1 MGAPSSSESEMAE
14 ILAGKIPV
22 LLQLAGA
29 KGLQPLQVWVT
40 GSPQSSS
47 KSHEEG
53 TPEEPQLQLKG
64 RNNESSSKGKP
75 VLQGRWWIFLC
86 GLCGAEATDEEALLS
101 REDMGTAA
109 CFRLSSFEDERLPSV
124 PISLPEKD
132 SQALLEE
139 ARVEALRRDPLLH
152 GQQISAPS
160 QEVAA
165 ELTSPVLHP
174 ILRVVEDALP
184 SLSASFPFEW
194 REESQQQQRQGS
206 LGFAH
211 IRKIGRAAED
221 VVASAAGGATSV
233 SVEKEEVK
241 GSLVLHGSLI
251 PPSSSFLDCGSKTSL
266 FLSKR
271 SSISSGMRGRLTPAR
286 CCCIVDV
293 EIHTPMWLLHCS
305 AATSNK
311 HGTSAA
317 TSRAASSAGR
327 AAVKALF
334 CGFVE
339 TGDAKA
345 PLKGHTDIWSICRA
359 ARKASVARFLHDF
372 MPLLEASPNSD
383 SCRRVDAEAL
393 QAYRSCLRRLLQQGI
408 CVQGVLFQLI
418 SSGRLWRQLQQE
430 QRAAQ
435 AAIWRQHELPLA
447 PLFLLIETGGLRFFV
462 CPLEQKVQPN
472 EPPLPPSL
480 QSLLWGSR
488 ESEAAAAPTAHSLDT
503 RWTSIDEQ
511 LQQQQEQADAFG
523 APLLLTDPL
532 PLLPHAGAT
541 LWGGGLCPDA
551 AALEAEGDAIWML
564 QQKMRRAF
572 RGFVFE
578 SGKALPRFVLVEAP
592 ADLPQH
598 EKHQK
603 FLAAAAVPEAARAA
617 TEALLRRNL
626 PHTDGPTVRAA
637 LRRGGLP
644 AGVGLWVLLDEV
656 MRLLQQQDPSVFS
669 QWGVSG
675 AASAAS
681 PPDAANAEQQLL
693 PPSSKAQYVATAAAS
708 SLVRADGLCPLL
720 LPLPALLHCCISLA
734 LRNPTPLSLELQQQ
748 HYGLP
753 LGCFSPS
760 PPFAP
765 TAAAAVQGRP
775 EGLPWGRVA
784 VKPPLPCE
792 TACSS
797 VLLLAALV
805 VHLPCHQSSLRG
817 CHSHAEKTCP
827 AGAPLIDPCWLGS
840 QGAAAALPLPLA
852 ITDHP
857 CLASEGQEMPTTALP
872 QGFKERG
879 SLNHEDPVSHLL
891 TSEFLAAVPAALR
904 GGLLSQLLLRAL
916 SPPEPAV
923 WSSLRQHQLSLFAA
937 LSNAVEGVR
946 LGGPQEG
953 PHGSLLAAILGI
965 CRLRRGF
972 AASAKRRLMASL
984 DLLQKYYGCALL
996 EEGVGHPFGAL
1007 LSWLLLLI
1015 SYCGCAVPYAALSSS
1030 LDNSDNGKNE
1040 ILTCFAETAAAATA
1054 RVGVYADLLR
1064 VLRLRHSVCPLP
1076 VGPPHLVPRHLPL
1089 MPLLSVDKRV
1099 LPSECKTIP
1108 TATGDCAAVDSETQQ
1123 QQQKQCKL
1131 SVLAPSEATWPTSPL
1146 SRKQQEQAAQLFGC
1160 AYTPK
1165 YPEQRHCHLPDPLL
1179 PPHVSCA
1186 VVLYNLKRLGA
1197 LAIQWASA
1205 VAPRA
1210 ERADR
1215 AAEWAV
1221 AAVSG
1226 SSCPVSEATRAT
1238 AGAEA
1243 TPSAGAAAGKRTGC
1257 TRLDGGEDAASSPPY
1272 TVKGESCEHVLQ
1284 WLQWQQRSGPLLFS
1298 CGLNEEGPLGLGEA
1312 AYFPIDP
1319 VLQERDNFVSVAK
1332 GADVWF
1338 CCQPQ
1343 QVVALPGAVR
1353 SVSAGVRCSA
1363 AVTTEGLL
1371 FNWGAAGCYREDANG
1386 SMGTSSNGALIRHPA
1401 DHSRDYGL
1409 SRALRFSW
1417 IDVSVFSD
1425 PRAKSRELEHP
1436 EHREDLVYLPALLK
1450 GTTALPRLKA
1460 MPSLP
1465 AATFAAV
1472 CCGPDFCAAV
1482 TAEGGLYTWG
1492 NNASGVLE
1500 AFLFPRELLL
1510 VDLSLVP
1517 LTVLPLVH
1525 SILAAHKSSADT
1537 GVGYLAGHSSSGDS
1551 KAMLLA
1557 ADSAGYAFLVSTAG
1571 EEGAPSLQ
1579 RGLLGFSQVAC
1590 GSLHTLSLGAP
1601 RHAASQARSAEE
1613 RVPGGPQGLYTWGSN
1628 TGNCLGLNEAEEAAT
1643 ARAPPTR
1650 LPPALFADIAAVHP
1664 QMPAR
1669 IEQIAAGG
1677 ICGAALSEQGDVWLW
1692 GDLQAFV
1699 ESGDAACWSAAPPTL
1714 FELSEEEGPHLPD
1727 GRPSKGRGVQIRRVA
1742 FAAEGARLLLF
1753 TEKGDLIAAAAGLD
1767 HFLLATLPTE
1777 EKGQAPSQQPV
1788 AFLRELHR
1796 PPALL
1801 RPRRQAA
1808 SPRSSS
1814 TTRSSNI
1821 IHSGSS
1827 SSADSTRLSSCVS
1840 SGSGKPPRD
1849 TVRRVDMP
1857 AARTFAGV
1865 RSHSASPSGTA
1876 QIFQLQQE
1884 PEEAKQLWQA
1894 TLANPNGQGA
1904 AVMESLLDR
1913 IDRGSGAVLSALS
1926 SGIAYILPGTKSA
1939 PAVAGAA
1946 CSRQEAVSRV
1956 TAVSAD
1962 PRKSLIAAGACPS
1975 GALPC
1980 RATLSFGESTAAI
1993 AVPAK
1998 NSMVRQQLE
2007 GERLEAWKRLSSL
2020 QKLSSLPPI
2029 AQQRNPTPPN
2039 KELSQT
2045 TRSRMGASSLVLPD
2059 IPQRQRPH
2067 LNQQTLQQRREHLQ
2081 HKSSTALRDLLKS
2094 NTAPAVLHHVREG
2107 ARIRREAVAAAAATR
2122 RLHQSQQQLPLAGWI
2137 TPSPDTP
2144 ASRMSRQQQGMLT
2157 DTNPVPIPAAA
2168 NDDDDSSLQ
2177 LLYYPQHDTTG
2188 SKSEQQHPLQ
2198 QQQYP
2203 SFPPSL
2209 HLQQHHPH
2217 SFLPQ
2222 AHGCLSIAGSNDLR
2236 ASYLP
2241 QHTAAMFPSEQ
2252 TNSFSHVTDG
2262 ALSTAAPTAPEVD
2275 GKLTSQSG
2283 GGNHRGSCSAVPFH
2297 SSETLE
2303 SILLQDQHPHHQ
2315 QLHTPQLHQNE
2326 FFLMNP
2332 SEHQHVLQRQHY
2344 LGIEQQL
2351 MQRQQHLLMEPQGQ
2365 QAPPLW
2371 PYWSS
2376 SPQQQQRPHPPQEAS
2391 ASQRTGLPLQS
2402 YRRQQQQSFDE
2413 PLHLEY
2419 TQQQQQRPANYSL

>member
-1 MGAPSSSESEMAE
+1 
-14 ILAGKIPV
+14 
-22 LLQLAGA
+22 
-29 KGLQPLQVWVT
+29 
-40 GSPQSSS
+40 
-47 KSHEEG
+47 
-53 TPEEPQLQLKG
+53 
-64 RNNESSSKGKP
+64 
-75 VLQGRWWIFLC
+75 
-86 GLCGAEATDEEALLS
+86 
-101 REDMGTAA
+101 
-109 CFRLSSFEDERLPSV
+109 
-124 PISLPEKD
+124 
-132 SQALLEE
+132 
-139 ARVEALRRDPLLH
+139 
-152 GQQISAPS
+152 
-160 QEVAA
+160 
-165 ELTSPVLHP
+165 
-174 ILRVVEDALP
+174 
-184 SLSASFPFEW
+184 
-194 REESQQQQRQGS
+194 
-206 LGFAH
+206 
-211 IRKIGRAAED
+211 
-221 VVASAAGGATSV
+221 
-233 SVEKEEVK
+233 
-241 GSLVLHGSLI
+241 
-251 PPSSSFLDCGSKTSL
+251 
-266 FLSKR
+266 
-271 SSISSGMRGRLTPAR
+271 
-286 CCCIVDV
+286 
-293 EIHTPMWLLHCS
+293 
-305 AATSNK
+305 
-311 HGTSAA
+311 
-317 TSRAASSAGR
+317 
-327 AAVKALF
+327 
-334 CGFVE
+334 
-339 TGDAKA
+339 
-345 PLKGHTDIWSICRA
+345 
-359 ARKASVARFLHDF
+359 
-372 MPLLEASPNSD
+372 
-383 SCRRVDAEAL
+383 
-393 QAYRSCLRRLLQQGI
+393 
-408 CVQGVLFQLI
+408 
-418 SSGRLWRQLQQE
+418 
-430 QRAAQ
+430 
-435 AAIWRQHELPLA
+435 
-447 PLFLLIETGGLRFFV
+447 
-462 CPLEQKVQPN
+462 
-472 EPPLPPSL
+472 
-480 QSLLWGSR
+480 
-488 ESEAAAAPTAHSLDT
+488 
-503 RWTSIDEQ
+503 
-511 LQQQQEQADAFG
+511 
-523 APLLLTDPL
+523 
-532 PLLPHAGAT
+532 
-541 LWGGGLCPDA
+541 
-551 AALEAEGDAIWML
+551 
-564 QQKMRRAF
+564 
-572 RGFVFE
+572 
-578 SGKALPRFVLVEAP
+578 
-592 ADLPQH
+592 
-598 EKHQK
+598 
-603 FLAAAAVPEAARAA
+603 
-617 TEALLRRNL
+617 
-626 PHTDGPTVRAA
+626 
-637 LRRGGLP
+637 
-644 AGVGLWVLLDEV
+644 
-656 MRLLQQQDPSVFS
+656 
-669 QWGVSG
+669 
-675 AASAAS
+675 
-681 PPDAANAEQQLL
+681 
-693 PPSSKAQYVATAAAS
+693 
-708 SLVRADGLCPLL
+708 
-720 LPLPALLHCCISLA
+720 
-734 LRNPTPLSLELQQQ
+734 
-748 HYGLP
+748 
-753 LGCFSPS
+753 
-760 PPFAP
+760 
-765 TAAAAVQGRP
+765 
-775 EGLPWGRVA
+775 
-784 VKPPLPCE
+784 
-792 TACSS
+792 
-797 VLLLAALV
+797 
-805 VHLPCHQSSLRG
+805 
-817 CHSHAEKTCP
+817 
-827 AGAPLIDPCWLGS
+827 
-840 QGAAAALPLPLA
+840 
-852 ITDHP
+852 
-857 CLASEGQEMPTTALP
+857 MPTTALP

-923 WSSLRQHQLSLFAA
+923 WRSFRMHQQQQQQQKQQQPQQQEQQGFVLGVRLDGLAAAADDHLLRLLLQLLLNFDSWLGFSGLSEQQQHQQSECVSAAAGSAEAASADEENSEGSRLVSYGLEGGFCAPGSSLRQHQLSLFAA
-937 LSNAVEGVR
+937 LSNAV
-946 LGGPQEG
+946 
-953 PHGSLLAAILGI
+953 
-965 CRLRRGF
+965 
-972 AASAKRRLMASL
+972 
-984 DLLQKYYGCALL
+984 

-1492 NNASGVLE
+1492 NNASGVLGVGDTHSRRHPTAVSPRSFASSSEQQQQQQLVRQVACGNSHMAAITAAGCLFVWGSNSHGQCGFSMATE

-1753 TEKGDLIAAAAGLD
+1753 TEKGDLIAVGDGCVQQQLLPLDFSGQQQQRKPFEDWNKAAATVAPRFWADKSRRERLRGACRIRVPHRRIVEAAAGLD

-1894 TLANPNGQGA
+1894 TLANPSTASGGRSFAAAARDVAAAGLHLTLRHLASAGEGAAKAAAARAAEAAERVADGQGA

-1993 AVPAK
+1993 AVPAVRVGPPHSMGASLRPLLRQNHSQLPLPPQQQQLWSQQQQPQRLARRMPPRSKSLVELPSYRDELRQK

-2067 LNQQTLQQRREHLQ
+2067 L
-2081 HKSSTALRDLLKS
+2081 K
-2094 NTAPAVLHHVREG
+2094 
-2107 ARIRREAVAAAAATR
+2107 
-2122 RLHQSQQQLPLAGWI
+2122 
-2137 TPSPDTP
+2137 
-2144 ASRMSRQQQGMLT
+2144 
-2157 DTNPVPIPAAA
+2157 
-2168 NDDDDSSLQ
+2168 
-2177 LLYYPQHDTTG
+2177 
-2188 SKSEQQHPLQ
+2188 
-2198 QQQYP
+2198 
-2203 SFPPSL
+2203 
-2209 HLQQHHPH
+2209 
-2217 SFLPQ
+2217 
-2222 AHGCLSIAGSNDLR
+2222 
-2236 ASYLP
+2236 
-2241 QHTAAMFPSEQ
+2241 
-2252 TNSFSHVTDG
+2252 
-2262 ALSTAAPTAPEVD
+2262 
-2275 GKLTSQSG
+2275 
-2283 GGNHRGSCSAVPFH
+2283 
-2297 SSETLE
+2297 
-2303 SILLQDQHPHHQ
+2303 
-2315 QLHTPQLHQNE
+2315 
-2326 FFLMNP
+2326 
-2332 SEHQHVLQRQHY
+2332 
-2344 LGIEQQL
+2344 
-2351 MQRQQHLLMEPQGQ
+2351 
-2365 QAPPLW
+2365 
-2371 PYWSS
+2371 
-2376 SPQQQQRPHPPQEAS
+2376 
-2391 ASQRTGLPLQS
+2391 
-2402 YRRQQQQSFDE
+2402 
-2413 PLHLEY
+2413 
-2419 TQQQQQRPANYSL
+2419 QQQQQQQQQQQ